1 MPDLSIVVPTYR
13 GAASLAELLDRV
25 EQAMTPRGVAYEVI
39 VVNDASPD
47 DTWERLE
54 ALSQG
59 HPELVAV
66 DLLANRGQAVAT
78 LAGLSYARGELVA
91 TMDDDL
97 QQPPEE
103 LPVLIDALA
112 AHPRWDA
119 AVGTWRR
126 DHGAFR
132 AIGSW
137 VHALVDRLAHGTP
150 LSFRHTS
157 FRVMRRPLVDAL
169 LAHETRTPVLGPL
182 ITQLSSQT
190 HNVAVEH
197 HPRKH
202 GSSTIT
208 VRESMSRVVTNLIHG
223 TTLPLRLLSRLGLLV
238 AFAALVVA
246 AVFLVRWIV
255 GTDAPP
261 GWTSSFLASL
271 FFGGMTLFGIGL
283 LGEYTSVVIR
293 EVRRPPKWSVRTVI
307 GRTEHR

>member
-1 MPDLSIVVPTYR
+1 MPELSIVVPTYR
-13 GAASLAELLDRV
+13 GAESVGELLDRIAATLR
-25 EQAMTPRGVAYEVI
+25 ERDSNYEVI

-54 ALSQG
+54 GLAPQ

-78 LAGLSYARGELVA
+78 LAGMAHARGDLVA

-97 QQPPEE
+97 QQPPEQ
-103 LPVLIDALA
+103 LPVLLDALA
-112 AHPRWDA
+112 ANPRWDA

-126 DHGAFR
+126 DHGIFR
-132 AIGSW
+132 AAGSW
-137 VHALVDRLAHGTP
+137 VHAVVDRLAHGTP
-150 LSFRHTS
+150 TSFRHTS

-190 HNVAVEH
+190 HNVPVEH
-197 HPRKH
+197 HDRKY

-208 VRESMSRVVTNLIHG
+208 LRESITRVFTNLIHG
-223 TTLPLRLLSRLGLLV
+223 TTLPLRLLSRLGLIV
-238 AFAALVVA
+238 AFASLVVSL
-246 AVFLVRWIV
+246 VFLIRWIL

-261 GWTSSFLASL
+261 GWTSSFLATM
-271 FFGGMTLFGIGL
+271 FFGGVILFGIGL
-283 LGEYTSVVIR
+283 LGEYTSVVIK
-293 EVRRPPKWSVRTVI
+293 EVRRPPKWNVRALL
-307 GRTEHR
+307 RRDE